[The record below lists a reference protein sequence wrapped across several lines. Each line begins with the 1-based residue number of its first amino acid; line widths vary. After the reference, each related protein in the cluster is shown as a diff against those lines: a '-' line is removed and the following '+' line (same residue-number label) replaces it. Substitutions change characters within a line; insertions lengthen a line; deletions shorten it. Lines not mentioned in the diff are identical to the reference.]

1 MYFPYLRCKQFEL
14 LALKEIV
21 PLLKQPLISPVLE
34 PVKQSTGSLE
44 RTLDAMIEGDI
55 NFSLILNPIYGEF
68 SGDAAGLVEMMNLK
82 LRDYANF
89 QFGIII
95 NPHTNLDY
103 VDSLLHDLNFKRPFS
118 LVHDTRVNNI
128 DALREWCD
136 GKDVKYNLIGENFQS
151 RRYRGI
157 VAAGTKVLL
166 EDRFTPQVKNAD
178 YQHHSDEFF
187 SDDLVFYAEEGHNGF
202 GDYLTIGNDYVES
215 GRLPYA
221 VAIHLTYEN
230 QNKEI
235 WVRHFVS
242 DSNSDNT
249 DVAGKFG
256 EALEKLIAFIDER
269 DIQTLAA
276 NEFRELHEK
285 SHYPG
290 LGSLKKLSIMNHIQ
304 LVYELL
310 KRSHHDLL

>member
-21 PLLKQPLISPVLE
+21 PLLKESLVSPVLE
-34 PVKQSTGSLE
+34 PVKKSTGALE
-44 RTLDAMIEGDI
+44 RTIDVLISGDI
-55 NFSLILNPIYGEF
+55 NFSIILNPIYGEF
-68 SGDAAGLVEMMNLK
+68 FGGAVGIVEMMNGK
-82 LRDYANF
+82 LRDYSNF
-89 QFGIII
+89 QFGIIV

-103 VDSLLHDLNFKRPFS
+103 IDSLLHDLNFQRPFS
-118 LVHDTRVNNI
+118 FVHDTRVNNI
-128 DALREWCD
+128 DALRDWCT
-136 GKDVKYNLIGENFQS
+136 GKDVKYNLVGENFQS

-166 EDRFTPQVKNAD
+166 EDRFTPQAKNAD
-178 YQHHSDEFF
+178 YQYISDEFF
-187 SDDLVFYAEEGHNGF
+187 SDDCVFYAEEGHEGF
-202 GDYLTIGNDYVES
+202 GDYLTIGDDFVES

-221 VAIHLTYEN
+221 VAIHLTYEKTR
-230 QNKEI
+230 KEI
-235 WVRHFVS
+235 WVKHFVS

-256 EALEKLIAFIDER
+256 EALEKLIAFVNEKN
-269 DIQTLAA
+269 IQTVAA
-276 NEFRELHEK
+276 NEFRELHRN

-290 LGSLKKLSIMNHIQ
+290 LGSLKKLSIMNHIE

-310 KRSHHDLL
+310 K